1 MRRPRA
7 QQLDKHKRNSRWSA
21 ATLCVCLVVLTWV
34 VFGQTRR
41 HEFVNYD
48 DQEYVYQ
55 NKRIT
60 SGVSLEN
67 FCWAFTHA
75 HSGNWHPLTTIS
87 HMLDCQFYGLKPAGH
102 HLSNVVLHSVAV
114 VLPFLVLFRLT
125 GKLGRSA
132 FVAALFAIHP
142 LHVESVAWIAERKDV
157 LSGVFFMLTLAAY
170 TYYVRPP
177 SVWRYSAVVSCYTLG
192 LMSKPM
198 LVTLPLVLLLLDYW
212 PLSRI
217 RGGRSEFRHQL
228 VKLAVEKIPLIA
240 LSAVSS
246 VVTFVAQR
254 DAVGW
259 AEQLPMW
266 ERINN
271 AIVTYAIYLWQMFWP
286 VKLVVFYLHPENRLS
301 GWEITLAL
309 AVLLF
314 ITAIAVTLRK
324 RRPYLIM
331 GWLWY
336 LGMLVPVIGLVQVG
350 WQARADR
357 YTYLPQIGLYIM
369 VAWSAFDL
377 TASLRY
383 RRAIVGGMAAVVLAA
398 LVRAASVQTSYWR
411 NSETL
416 WTHALAVTPSN
427 DVAENNLGIVLLGQ
441 NRLDEAITQF
451 ESALV
456 LRSENGATHANLA
469 KAFVQKGE
477 LDQAISHYYKY
488 LEIEPENGETRNIFG
503 TILVQKGRVAEAIS
517 QWQNALAVDPENGN
531 VKSNLAWV
539 LATCPDARVR
549 NDSRAVA
556 LAEDAVHLSGGNNPI
571 LLRTSAAAYA
581 EAGRFPEAIHAAQS
595 GFELATSQHNWA
607 LADEFQGNI
616 ALYESGTPC
625 ATAA

>member
-1 MRRPRA
+1 
-7 QQLDKHKRNSRWSA
+7 
-21 ATLCVCLVVLTWV
+21 
-34 VFGQTRR
+34 
-41 HEFVNYD
+41 
-48 DQEYVYQ
+48 
-55 NKRIT
+55 
-60 SGVSLEN
+60 
-67 FCWAFTHA
+67 
-75 HSGNWHPLTTIS
+75 
-87 HMLDCQFYGLKPAGH
+87 MLDCHFYGLKPAGH
-102 HLSNVVLHSVAV
+102 HLSNVVLHTVAV
-114 VLPFLVLFRLT
+114 VLLFLVLFRLT

-132 FVAALFAIHP
+132 LVAALFAIHP

-157 LSGVFFMLTLAAY
+157 LSGVFFMLTLSVY
-170 TYYVRPP
+170 TYYVRAP
-177 SVWRYSAVVSCYTLG
+177 SAWRYGAVVFCYALG

-198 LVTLPLVLLLLDYW
+198 LVTLPFVLLLLDYW
-212 PLSRI
+212 PLSRM
-217 RGGRSEFRHQL
+217 RGRRSEFRHQL
-228 VKLAVEKIPLIA
+228 VKLTVEKIPLIA
-240 LSAVSS
+240 ISAASS
-246 VVTFVAQR
+246 VVTLVAQR
-254 DAVGW
+254 DSVGW
-259 AEQLPMW
+259 TEQLPMW

-286 VKLVVFYLHPENRLS
+286 VKLVVFYLHPENRLT
-301 GWEITLAL
+301 GWEITIAL

-324 RRPYLIM
+324 QRPYLIM

-336 LGMLVPVIGLVQVG
+336 LGMLIPVIGLVQVG

-377 TASLRY
+377 TAWLRY
-383 RRAIVGGMAAVVLAA
+383 QRAIVGGMAAVGLAA
-398 LVRAASVQTSYWR
+398 LVWAASVQTSYWR

-451 ESALV
+451 ESALA
-456 LRSENGATHANLA
+456 LRSENGAAHANLA

-488 LEIEPENGETRNIFG
+488 LEIEPENAETRNIFG
-503 TILVQKGRVAEAIS
+503 TILLQKGRVAEAIS

-531 VKSNLAWV
+531 AKSNLAWV

-549 NDSRAVA
+549 NGTRAVA

-571 LLRTSAAAYA
+571 LLRTLAAAYA

-595 GFELATSQHNWA
+595 GFELATSQHNSA
-607 LADEFQGNI
+607 LADEFQRNI
-616 ALYESGTPC
+616 ALYESGTPLRDSSL
-625 ATAA
+625 TDGHSSP

>member
-1 MRRPRA
+1 
-7 QQLDKHKRNSRWSA
+7 
-21 ATLCVCLVVLTWV
+21 
-34 VFGQTRR
+34 
-41 HEFVNYD
+41 
-48 DQEYVYQ
+48 
-55 NKRIT
+55 
-60 SGVSLEN
+60 
-67 FCWAFTHA
+67 
-75 HSGNWHPLTTIS
+75 
-87 HMLDCQFYGLKPAGH
+87 
-102 HLSNVVLHSVAV
+102 
-114 VLPFLVLFRLT
+114 
-125 GKLGRSA
+125 
-132 FVAALFAIHP
+132 
-142 LHVESVAWIAERKDV
+142 
-157 LSGVFFMLTLAAY
+157 
-170 TYYVRPP
+170 
-177 SVWRYSAVVSCYTLG
+177 
-192 LMSKPM
+192 M

-398 LVRAASVQTSYWR
+398 LVWAASVQTSYWR

-531 VKSNLAWV
+531 AKSNLAWV

-549 NDSRAVA
+549 NDSRAVALVA